1 MNWTLVRILALV
13 APVFAVVAI
22 GMLVLADG
30 HAGWASLSRSI
41 LVIGVLILG
50 TAALLA
56 LRLRTKEWRDR
67 PEKALR
73 LKLGRVLV
81 PVLVALMFV
90 VAWMLL
96 D

>member
-1 MNWTLVRILALV
+1 MNWTSVRILAV
-13 APVFAVVAI
+13 AAPVFAFMAI
-22 GMLVLADG
+22 GMLILGDDYP
-30 HAGWASLSRSI
+30 GWASLSRSI

-56 LRLRTKEWRDR
+56 LRLRAREWRDR

-73 LKLGRVLV
+73 LKIGKVLV
-81 PVLVALMFV
+81 PVLVALMFA